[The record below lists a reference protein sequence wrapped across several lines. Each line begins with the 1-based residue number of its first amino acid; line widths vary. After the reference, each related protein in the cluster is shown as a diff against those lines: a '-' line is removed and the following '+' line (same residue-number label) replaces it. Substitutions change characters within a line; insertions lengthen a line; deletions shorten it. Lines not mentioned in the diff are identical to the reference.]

1 MKFENKRL
9 QDLTLKGMRD
19 LTENHF
25 QFKSWLSSSLPA
37 RDDEVVRISTV
48 KCDKFILWVQKI
60 TNLNVDD
67 LLL

>member
-25 QFKSWLSSSLPA
+25 QFKSWLSPGLPA